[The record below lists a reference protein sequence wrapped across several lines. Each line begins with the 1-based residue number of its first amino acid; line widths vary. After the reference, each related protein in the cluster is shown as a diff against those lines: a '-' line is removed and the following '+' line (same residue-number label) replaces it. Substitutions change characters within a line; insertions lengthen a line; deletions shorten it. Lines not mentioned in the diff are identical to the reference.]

1 MARRAD
7 DIRKD
12 VKNTRQQIEDTLSA
26 MTEKLA
32 ILEERGQETV
42 DAVKHTFDLHYQVK
56 QRPWVMFGGAL
67 LVGYMLGNRGSG
79 NASSAIGGIKGAA
92 VGAVIS
98 TLGDM
103 VKQALRMPPAKKQ

>member
-12 VKNTRQQIEDTLSA
+12 VKNIRQQIADGLSA

-32 ILEERGQETV
+32 IVEGRVQKTV

-56 QRPWVMFGGAL
+56 QHPWVMFGGAL

-79 NASSAIGGIKGAA
+79 NASSAIASIKGAA

-103 VKQALRMPPAKKQ
+103 VKRP